1 MGKVRKL
8 SEEMIRG
15 IAAGEV
21 VERPASVLKELIEN
35 AVDAGA
41 TRVDVEW
48 REAGRK
54 RLRVSDDGE
63 GMTPEDARLALERH
77 ATSKINVLDDLERV
91 GTFGFRGEALPSI
104 MAVSRFELV
113 TRTPGAQEGWAIR
126 AEGSTVTFDG
136 PAGAPVGT
144 SVTADDIF
152 FGVPARLKFL
162 KTDATERSLLF
173 RVVEDASLAAPR
185 VGFRV
190 VSEGKEALSLP
201 AVDDPSRLLERLESL
216 WGTERVNGLK
226 AVDETGRYMSVR
238 GWVSDVNEPQT
249 TARYQRFFVNRRVIT
264 NRRLLHALY
273 DGYRGRLLVG
283 RHPAALLFLE
293 LDPSLVDVN
302 VHPAKR
308 EVRLSHESEAHDF
321 LSRAVQNAL
330 SRSVQAR
337 AVFAPMGGTETSE
350 TISSASPAVGEL
362 RDPFVPTKITR
373 FESQSAFNLQAP
385 LNPEDRSP
393 ADQWAPGKESF
404 LVDRSPA
411 EGPRGDE
418 CPPVEGLRIHVFR
431 SARFEAVAQLYS
443 TYILARLE
451 NQFFLF
457 DQHAAAERVLYE
469 TLFEQATKESP
480 AKQALLLP
488 WLWEPSPEASEIV
501 RNQKSD
507 FEKLGFGLEPFG
519 GSAWRVVAV
528 PGLLSEGNRA
538 RALLEG
544 LVEDLLLGRIP
555 RGWDAFITRAACR
568 GSVKAGDPL
577 TAEEMD
583 RLIKDLQRAPRPWTC
598 PHGRPAFLRFSD
610 QDLAKRFRR
619 I

>member
-1 MGKVRKL
+1 MAKVRKL

-54 RLRVSDDGE
+54 RLRVTDDGE
-63 GMTPEDARLALERH
+63 GMTPDDARLALERH
-77 ATSKINVLDDLERV
+77 ATSKISAMDDLERV

-113 TRTPGAQEGWAIR
+113 TRTRGAGEGWAIR
-126 AEGSTVTFDG
+126 AEGGTVTFDG
-136 PAGAPVGT
+136 PAGAPEGT
-144 SVTADDIF
+144 RVTADDLF
-152 FGVPARLKFL
+152 FAVPARLKFL

-173 RVVEDASLAAPR
+173 RVVEDAALSSPN

-201 AVDDPSRLLERLESL
+201 ALEGPSALLERLEVL
-216 WGTERVNGLK
+216 WGTERVQGLK
-226 AVDETGRYMSVR
+226 AVDETGRHMSVR
-238 GWVSDVNEPQT
+238 GWVSDVNQPQS
-249 TARYQRFFVNRRVIT
+249 TARYQRFFVNRRGIT

-273 DGYRGRLLVG
+273 DGYRGRLFVG
-283 RHPAALLFLE
+283 RHPAALLYLD
-293 LDPSLVDVN
+293 LDPASVDVN

-337 AVFAPMGGTETSE
+337 EVFAPLAGNESLEQARSSLGTGETA
-350 TISSASPAVGEL
+350 T
-362 RDPFVPTKITR
+362 PFLPSKPTHA
-373 FESQSAFNLQAP
+373 EAQAAFHLQAP
-385 LNPEDRSP
+385 FKSPPFNTSESRNGGPSMEGGEQRSFQEGMPEQESLDGLQLN
-393 ADQWAPGKESF
+393 
-404 LVDRSPA
+404 
-411 EGPRGDE
+411 
-418 CPPVEGLRIHVFR
+418 VFR
-431 SARFEAVAQLYS
+431 SARFEPVAQLYS
-443 TYILARLE
+443 TYIFARLE

-469 TLFEQATKESP
+469 ILSEQAQNGVP

-488 WLWEPSPEASEIV
+488 WLWEPSPEAAEVV
-501 RNQKSD
+501 RHQKDD
-507 FEKLGFGLEPFG
+507 FEKLGFVLEPFG
-519 GSAWRVVAV
+519 GVSWRVMAV
-528 PGLLSEGNRA
+528 PALLSQGNRA

-555 RGWDAFITRAACR
+555 RGWDAFLTRAACR
-568 GSVKAGDPL
+568 GSVKAGDLL
-577 TAEEMD
+577 TAPEME
-583 RLIKDLQRAPRPWTC
+583 RLIKNLQAAPRPWTC
-598 PHGRPAFLRFSD
+598 PHGRPSFLRFSD

-619 I
+619 V

>member
-35 AVDAGA
+35 AIDAGA

-54 RLRVSDDGE
+54 RLRVLDDGE

-113 TRTPGAQEGWAIR
+113 TRTPGSREGWAIR
-126 AEGSTVTFDG
+126 AEGGTITFDG

-173 RVVEDASLAAPR
+173 RVVEDAALSAPG

-190 VSEGKEALSLP
+190 VSEGKESLSLP
-201 AVDDPSRLLERLESL
+201 LVDDPARLLERLEIL
-216 WGTERVNGLK
+216 WGTERVKGLK
-226 AVDETGRYMSVR
+226 PVNETGRYMSVR
-238 GWVSDVNEPQT
+238 GWVSDVNEPQS

-330 SRSVQAR
+330 SQSIQTR
-337 AVFAPMGGTETSE
+337 AVFAPLGGSETSAQ
-350 TISSASPAVGEL
+350 TRPNSSIVGE
-362 RDPFVPTKITR
+362 RPGTFVPKKTTPA
-373 FESQSAFNLQAP
+373 ESQAAFHLQAP
-385 LNPEDRSP
+385 LE
-393 ADQWAPGKESF
+393 PGQF
-404 LVDRSPA
+404 PVRG
-411 EGPRGDE
+411 EGPRDVGPRDEGPHGDE
-418 CPPVEGLRIHVFR
+418 CPLEGLQINVFR
-431 SARFEAVAQLYS
+431 SARFDAVAQLYS

-469 TLFEQATKESP
+469 TLLEQAIRESP

-488 WLWEPSPEASEIV
+488 WLWEPSSEASEIV

-528 PGLLSEGNRA
+528 PALLSEGNRA

-577 TAEEMD
+577 TASEMD
-583 RLIKDLQRAPRPWTC
+583 RLIKDLQRSPRPWTC

-619 I
+619 V